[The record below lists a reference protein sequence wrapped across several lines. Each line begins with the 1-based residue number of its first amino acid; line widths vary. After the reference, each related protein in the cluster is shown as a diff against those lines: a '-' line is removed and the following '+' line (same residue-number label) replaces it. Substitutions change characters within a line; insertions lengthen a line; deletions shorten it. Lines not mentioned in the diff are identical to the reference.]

1 MIYDEYA
8 DYTRKYKKEFG
19 VATLVL
25 IEIGSFW
32 EIYDAGNGSGANMKH
47 VADVLNIQ
55 VSKKNKNLPH
65 VDRTNPLM
73 AGFPSLAIDKFLPLL
88 VQQGYTVVMVGQV
101 TPPPNP
107 KRAVV
112 KIVSPGTYIGGA
124 DGKGQGT
131 NNWIAAVYED
141 EQGVGIGVSLVDLAT
156 GKTAV
161 YEAYGKEADLVLENL
176 GLFYSPCEVVVFGRA
191 AAEEA
196 GGGGGGGLKATLDLG
211 LCYDKSVH
219 AVAFQNQVIASCFEN
234 ETMLSPIEFVD
245 LEKKPLGTVAFTMM
259 LCFCKK
265 HNERIT
271 HMLSRPATSA
281 HSFLVGN
288 AAAQIDLAGVEKL
301 LNKCVTA
308 IGRRYFKQR
317 LYNPFFDRAQI
328 EESWA
333 AIGNRMG
340 EAGGQAKAGIEAV
353 RKTLQDVYDV
363 QKLFRRCILKSCGL
377 EHLFMLKT
385 SVAAMGGGGL
395 LDVFFKNSL
404 SDDSF
409 KPGYNA
415 RLDAARDQ
423 CAAVAAAE
431 EAFVAKLNAN
441 PSVTW
446 PVKLEK
452 SGDAAY
458 ISVTPKR
465 WKDLGGGGAFK
476 GFRVLSTGSSAVKI
490 TCPELESVYDRW
502 LAAESK
508 LKAAT
513 ADAIADFCEVLVK
526 EYKEAVDELVREI
539 ELVDFYSTCALN
551 ALDLG
556 HVRPT
561 FAGPEGGFK
570 ATALRHPL
578 IETLVSVPYVPN
590 DVELSGAGAGMLLY
604 GLNAAGKSS
613 LLKSVGLAVIMSH
626 AGMYVACGAL
636 ELGLFDSVFCRIS
649 KSDDMYSGKSTFM
662 VEMSELRGILRGAGR
677 RSMVLA
683 DELCAGTEH
692 KSALAIVAAACQ
704 TLSERGV
711 AFVFTTHL
719 HELVDC
725 LGAKSL
731 HNLQVWHLDV
741 YFDQAMD
748 ALVYNRRLKPGQ
760 GSQIYGLEVCKSLD
774 MDADFIKLA
783 FEIRDTAFGL
793 ETRPKATR
801 YNAQVFCQG
810 KCAACGSA
818 EAEEQHHILHQARAD
833 PHTGLLENRIPV
845 HAPGNLAGLC
855 AKCHDMV
862 HAGLIDIGGY
872 VDTGKGRKLLVGPKN
887 AAGLEAEEADRL
899 LVLDLAKK
907 MTPAKIYKEL
917 QGRVSKYK
925 IGKYIRGADLKV

>member
-8 DYTRKYKKEFG
+8 DYTKKYKKEFG
-19 VATLVL
+19 DATLVL

-131 NNWIAAVYED
+131 SNWIAAVYED
-141 EQGVGIGVSLVDLAT
+141 EQGVGAGVSLVDLAT

-176 GLFYSPCEVVVFGRA
+176 GLFYSPCEVVVFGRGL
-191 AAEEA
+191 E
-196 GGGGGGGLKATLDLG
+196 GGGGRGFKATLDLG

-271 HMLSRPATSA
+271 HMLSRPATSV

-317 LYNPFFDRAQI
+317 LFTPFLDRKQI

-333 AIGNRMG
+333 AIGNRIG
-340 EAGGQAKAGIEAV
+340 EDNGKVGIEAV

-363 QKLFRRCILKSCGL
+363 QKLFRRCVLKSCGL

-395 LDVFFKNSL
+395 LDDFFKNSL

-452 SGDAAY
+452 SGDAVY

-465 WKDLGGGGAFK
+465 WKDLGGAFK
-476 GFRVLSTGSSAVKI
+476 GFRVLSTGSSAIKI

-513 ADAIADFCEVLVK
+513 ADAIADFCEVLVA
-526 EYKEAVDELVREI
+526 EYKEAVEGLVREI
-539 ELVDFYSTCALN
+539 ELADFYSTCALN

-561 FAGPEGGFK
+561 FAGAGFK

-590 DVELSGAGAGMLLY
+590 DVELSGGGMLLY

-692 KSALAIVAAACQ
+692 KSALAIVAAACR

-725 LGAKSL
+725 LGAI
-731 HNLQVWHLDV
+731 NLQVWHLDV
-741 YFDQAMD
+741 YFDQVMD

-783 FEIRDTAFGL
+783 FEIRDTALGL
-793 ETRPKATR
+793 GAAGLKATR
-801 YNAQVFCQG
+801 YNAQVFSQG

-818 EAEEQHHILHQARAD
+818 EAKEQHHILHQARAD
-833 PHTGLLENRIPV
+833 PNTGLLDNRIPV

-862 HAGLIDIGGY
+862 HAGLIDIDGY

-917 QGRVSKYK
+917 KARVSKYK